1 MLLKVNRE
9 GLEAAL
15 ASIGAHA
22 DSLPIFA
29 HKAEIIPFKLLGVRT
44 PAANII
50 KQEMLA
56 VGGDAVTPVGAVT
69 CAAKY
74 VDILLLGTLKHYKVL
89 LKKMAQMPYFGIPQA
104 AIDLEMALTPQKLC
118 TTLADGR
125 VLTYEKL
132 CVMGILNVTPD
143 SFYEGSRVP
152 AMEELVER
160 AGRMLAAGAGVLD
173 IGGESARPGSVDVKV
188 AGVLAPS
195 GGGESTRPGSVDGEE
210 ERRRVVPA
218 IAALRKA
225 YPDAVISIDTYRA
238 DTAEAAIAAGADI
251 INDISAME
259 ADPRMVDVVV
269 ATKAPIILMHM
280 RGTPKNMQQNCEY
293 KDVVQE
299 VAVYLAQ
306 RAQLLRERGVSA
318 DKIILD
324 PGIGFAKNVEQN
336 LLLMRD
342 LKALTSFGY
351 PVLLAAS
358 RKSTLGAV
366 LGGVPAEQR
375 LEGTI
380 ATSLQAIYAGAQ
392 MVRVHDVEEN
402 VRAIRTMEAI
412 LRGSAE

>member
-29 HKAEIIPFKLLGVRT
+29 HKAEIIPFKLLNVRT

-56 VGGDAVTPVGAVT
+56 VGGDAVTPVVAVT

-89 LKKMAQMPYFGIPQA
+89 LKKLAQMPYFGIPQA
-104 AIDLEMALTPQKLC
+104 AIDLEMALTPQKLR

-125 VLTYEKL
+125 VLTYEKM

-160 AGRMLAAGAGVLD
+160 AGRMLAAGAD
-173 IGGESARPGSVDVKV
+173 M
-188 AGVLAPS
+188 
-195 GGGESTRPGSVDGEE
+195 
-210 ERRRVVPA
+210 
-218 IAALRKA
+218 
-225 YPDAVISIDTYRA
+225 
-238 DTAEAAIAAGADI
+238 

-259 ADPRMVDVVV
+259 ADPRMADVVV